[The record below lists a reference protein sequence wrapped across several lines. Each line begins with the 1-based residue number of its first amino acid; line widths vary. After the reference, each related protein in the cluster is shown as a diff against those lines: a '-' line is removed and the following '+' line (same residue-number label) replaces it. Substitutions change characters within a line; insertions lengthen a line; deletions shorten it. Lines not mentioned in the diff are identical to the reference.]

1 MGDLT
6 KKIVRYGA
14 IAVGIIFLVIVV
26 LRFGK
31 AFTSFQTDMSDA
43 DLRIANYQ
51 KEIMSENAK
60 LEEADNALEA
70 SKAGVY
76 SMKDP
81 GAAVAVLQTKMVTM
95 PVSIKLAKQ
104 EELNDKKQVLT
115 DAQHSLGDYFSDNES
130 RVWFSYNQPNTGR
143 LVWKCI
149 TTYDTKQTDLKGVW
163 ICYANNATDTQLV
176 AYATADYNVE
186 TKLFSNAKVY
196 VTEYGKTLLLVD
208 EEGNEYGD

>member
-81 GAAVAVLQTKMVTM
+81 GTAVAVLQTKMVTM
-95 PVSIKLAKQ
+95 PVSI
-104 EELNDKKQVLT
+104 
-115 DAQHSLGDYFSDNES
+115 
-130 RVWFSYNQPNTGR
+130 NQPIRPFLMNSPTHWRRSRQMAATIEFFLRPR
-143 LVWKCI
+143 LI
-149 TTYDTKQTDLKGVW
+149 A
-163 ICYANNATDTQLV
+163 IFV
-176 AYATADYNVE
+176 A
-186 TKLFSNAKVY
+186 
-196 VTEYGKTLLLVD
+196 LLI
-208 EEGNEYGD
+208 Y